1 MRTERGLK
9 SGGNGTAIILCTFAC
24 LIMAS
29 SQAGALE
36 LVLPLEDVTV
46 ISNDQGQSRILF
58 GFGRLD
64 ELREELITSAWI
76 SIPLPGYAP
85 TSDLTV
91 EVHGLTTAWRGS
103 RPTWNSPWTTA
114 GGDLDDTDSYD
125 ITLDQGRRADLLRL
139 DVTHMVRGMVDGS
152 FPANGF
158 VLSAYAAGRTAF
170 NNPEMAVLGELKGGK
185 LTVNYRKL
193 TAHGLRGGPD
203 ELLKRREQRA
213 FDEDRP
219 RPARD
224 ARAEP

>member
-9 SGGNGTAIILCTFAC
+9 SDGNGMAIILCTFAC

-29 SQAGALE
+29 SQTEALE

-85 TSDLTV
+85 TSDVTV
-91 EVHGLTTAWRGS
+91 EVHGLATAWRGTQ
-103 RPTWNSPWTTA
+103 PTWNSPWVTA

-139 DVTHMVRGMVDGS
+139 DVTHMVRGMADGS
-152 FPANGF
+152 FPSNGF
-158 VLSAYAAGRTAF
+158 ILSAYAAGRTAF
-170 NNPEMAVLGELKGGK
+170 NNPEMAVLGELRGGK
-185 LTVNYRKL
+185 LTVSYRKL

-203 ELLKRREQRA
+203 ELLKRREQRT
-213 FDEDRP
+213 FDEERP